1 VLAPPHDALSSDA
14 YPARPRQ
21 VHRLDDHLGQIGV
34 GDLRAFEVEQEIAAL
49 DETAIGELDPKVEL
63 DAELRTRVGLVHRGR
78 HEGVPRFS
86 ATATSARVPSGSGS
100 DRRKEQQRV
109 VERSGSILQDAGGAF
124 VERSARPVGGGDGEF
139 NLRTARIPDA
149 DRADLSPVL
158 RLQTFNR
165 GEARWPTMVFDEI
178 SWIIDEEHEIDIG
191 IASCVATG
199 VGADQ
204 DHRLDPFLF
213 GGPGD
218 NLV

>member
-49 DETAIGELDPKVEL
+49 DETAVRELDPKVEL
-63 DAELRTRVGLVHRGR
+63 DAELRMRVGLVQRVR

-86 ATATSARVPSGSGS
+86 PTMTSAGVPSGSGS

-109 VERSGSILQDAGGAF
+109 IERSESVLQDTSGAF

-158 RLQTFNR
+158 GLQSFNR
-165 GEARWPTMVFDEI
+165 GEAR
-178 SWIIDEEHEIDIG
+178 
-191 IASCVATG
+191 
-199 VGADQ
+199 
-204 DHRLDPFLF
+204 
-213 GGPGD
+213 
-218 NLV
+218 